1 MREMSMTQRGIFE
14 KFPGSAVWWIRYV
27 DAQGRL
33 RREKAGTKSAAI
45 LLYRKRKQEAL
56 EGRKLPEKLRRP
68 PLPTLADF
76 SRRFLDAIRIRCA
89 TKPRTIEFYAQ
100 QTRYLMAFKALADR
114 QLDEVDEAA
123 VEAFTQARRRQVGPA
138 TTNRGLAVLRR
149 MLRLAHEW
157 RMLDRV
163 PRIHLLRG
171 ERNREFVLSRD
182 QERIYLEFCPQILH
196 DVAMLM
202 LDTGRGPAEALGLQ
216 WTDIHR
222 EYLQVREG
230 KTRYR
235 ARSVNLTSRV
245 AAMLALRRHDSTSAF
260 VFAAGSKK
268 PLLPSSLAH
277 LHARVR
283 GEAQTACRVRVIFI
297 KAHGV
302 DPVRRERR
310 RCFHHHAN
318 CWTFIGD
325 HFAAL
330 CAPLIGD
337 GGPGDCAAGHVEPAG
352 PPAGGRRK
360 RN

>member
-1 MREMSMTQRGIFE
+1 MFNQAPDYRILW
-14 KFPGSAVWWIRYV
+14 AA
-27 DAQGRL
+27 DA
-33 RREKAGTKSAAI
+33 
-45 LLYRKRKQEAL
+45 LLLAFEAL
-56 EGRKLPEKLRRP
+56 ANRR
-68 PLPTLADF
+68 
-76 SRRFLDAIRIRCA
+76 
-89 TKPRTIEFYAQ
+89 
-100 QTRYLMAFKALADR
+100 
-114 QLDEVDEAA
+114 LDEVDEAA
-123 VEAFTQARRRQVGPA
+123 VEAFTQARRQQVGPA

-196 DVAMLM
+196 DVALLM
-202 LDTGRGPAEALGLQ
+202 LDTGLGPAEALGLQ

-222 EYLQVREG
+222 DYLQIREG

-245 AAMLALRRHDSTSAF
+245 ATVLESRRQGSTSAF

-283 GEAQTACRVRVIFI
+283 EGS
-297 KAHGV
+297 
-302 DPVRRERR
+302 
-310 RCFHHHAN
+310 N
-318 CWTFIGD
+318 CPQSSCYI
-325 HFAAL
+325 H
-330 CAPLIGD
+330 
-337 GGPGDCAAGHVEPAG
+337 
-352 PPAGGRRK
+352 
-360 RN
+360 